1 MTSYELVLAQLTSGP
16 MTRRQLEEITHRELR
31 NVLSHMREDGLIKI
45 HAYENSPIKGR
56 VTIYAI
62 GAEVRKK
69 AAKRVKVRAES
80 WVDTWAPFR
89 DPMYTA
95 IFGKTK

>member
-1 MTSYELVLAQLTSGP
+1 

-45 HAYENSPIKGR
+45 HGYENSPIKGR

-62 GAEVRKK
+62 GKEEKREK
-69 AAKRVKVRAES
+69 AKRVRVTVES

-95 IFGKTK
+95 IFGKKK